1 MPQAEAPSP
10 PTMAMKMLIH
20 ITGNFVTC
28 LRSTR
33 KVKAA
38 VSCVLHVPDIPRA
51 RFCSQQLLHDEAK
64 VPIENLDLVTSL
76 EKMGVDLT
84 RVRKRHAVLLK
95 KTSTHEQNLKQFLT
109 EKGADAKM
117 VASII
122 SRYPQAITRDLGVL
136 EKMWNVWKG
145 VLESDVTILSVA
157 QRSPESFFRTSN
169 TGNLAKNIRYL
180 QSLGL
185 PPKVLSQ
192 LMVKSPRTFANS
204 VDLNKQNVEYLL
216 GLCTKLGGKD
226 PREFVRDLISRNI
239 YILTKSTNRIQNN
252 IEKIKSLMKLDDRAL
267 LLWIQGDGSP
277 IVTLSYTYFE
287 NNYRNA
293 QEVLLSLGCTEA
305 EISLYIF
312 TCPKLLLVTPTMF
325 ANKIKLLM
333 QCGVDVKEILNN
345 PNILA
350 FHINNIKSR
359 IKQLKDSGYDFRS
372 SGLGVLLLGQAKFT
386 SKLERLRSSGAL
398 EEGVGE

>member
-1 MPQAEAPSP
+1 
-10 PTMAMKMLIH
+10 MAMKMLIH

-28 LRSTR
+28 SRSAR
-33 KVKAA
+33 NVKAA
-38 VSCVLHVPDIPRA
+38 VASCALPVHGVPRA
-51 RFCSQQLLHDEAK
+51 RFCSQQLSHDEAK
-64 VPIENLDLVTSL
+64 VPLENLDLVTSL
-76 EKMGVDLT
+76 ENMGVDMT
-84 RVRKRHAVLLK
+84 RVRKRHSVLLK
-95 KTSTHEQNLKQFLT
+95 KTTTHEQNLTRFLT
-109 EKGADAKM
+109 DKGADTKM

-122 SRYPQAITRDLGVL
+122 SRYPQAITRDLEVL

-145 VLESDVTILSVA
+145 ILDSDLTILSVA

-180 QSLGL
+180 QSLGI

-216 GLCTKLGGKD
+216 GLCTRLGGKD
-226 PREFVRDLISRNI
+226 PRDFVRELISRNI
-239 YILTKSTNRIQNN
+239 YILTKSTSRIQNN

-277 IVTLSYTYFE
+277 IVNLSYTYFE

-293 QEVLLSLGCTEA
+293 QAILLSLGCTEA
-305 EISLYIF
+305 EIALYIF
-312 TCPKLLLVTPTMF
+312 TCPKLLLVTPTIF

-333 QCGVDVKEILNN
+333 GCGVDVKEILNN

-350 FHINNIKSR
+350 FHINNLKSR

-372 SGLGVLLLGQAKFT
+372 SGLSVLLLGQAKFS
-386 SKLERLRSSGAL
+386 SKLERLRNSGVL
-398 EEGVGE
+398 EEGDGK

>member
-1 MPQAEAPSP
+1 
-10 PTMAMKMLIH
+10 MAMKMLTR

-33 KVKAA
+33 KVKAVA
-38 VSCVLHVPDIPRA
+38 SCILRVPDIPRA

-95 KTSTHEQNLKQFLT
+95 KTSTHEQNLKHFLT

-122 SRYPQAITRDLGVL
+122 SRYPQAITRDLDVL
-136 EKMWNVWKG
+136 EKMWNVWKR
-145 VLESDVTILSVA
+145 VLESDATILSVA

-216 GLCTKLGGKD
+216 RLCTMLGGKD
-226 PREFVRDLISRNI
+226 PREFVRELISRNI

-267 LLWIQGDGSP
+267 LLWIQGDGAP
-277 IVTLSYTYFE
+277 IVSLSYTYFE

-293 QEVLLSLGCTEA
+293 QAILLSLGCTEV

-312 TCPKLLLVTPTMF
+312 TCPKLLLVTPTIF

-350 FHINNIKSR
+350 FHINNLKSR

-372 SGLGVLLLGQAKFT
+372 SGLGVLQLGQAKFN
-386 SKLERLRSSGAL
+386 SKLERLCSSGVL